1 MRHPRRATAGV
12 AAVAGA
18 AALAFGLTPA
28 FAGNSKDKD
37 NPTKGDPPTYQVT
50 IENLT
55 GGQALTPPIV
65 ATHRRGHL
73 FYDVGR
79 RAPDRIV
86 QIAENGDLA
95 PMSAFIAAS
104 RRVADSHTA
113 MAPLVPAA
121 NPGGTPFTNS
131 VTFTIDGRRG
141 ATRIS
146 WASMLICTNDGFTGV
161 DGLRL
166 PHKVGQTVVAR
177 TAAYDAGSEANTEDF
192 GDIVPPCQ
200 GLIGVS
206 GTAAGTGASDP
217 ALATS
222 GVIAHHPGITG
233 RRDLLTN
240 VHGWSDPVATFSVT
254 RID

>member
-1 MRHPRRATAGV
+1 MRHPRRTTAGI

-18 AALAFGLTPA
+18 AALAVGLSPA
-28 FAGNSKDKD
+28 VAGDAKHASAA
-37 NPTKGDPPTYQVT
+37 PTYRVT

-55 GGQALTPPIV
+55 AGQAFTPAAV
-65 ATHRRGHL
+65 ATHRGGHL
-73 FYDVGR
+73 LFDVGR
-79 RAPDRIV
+79 RASNEIV

-95 PMSAFIAAS
+95 PMTALLGAS
-104 RRVADSHTA
+104 PKVFDTFLGTE
-113 MAPLVPAA
+113 PQVPAA
-121 NPGGTPFTNS
+121 NPGGTSFSNT
-131 VTFTIDGRRG
+131 VTFEIDGKRG
-141 ATRIS
+141 HDRIS
-146 WASMLICTNDGFTGV
+146 WAAMLICTNDGFTGV

-166 PHKVGQTVVAR
+166 PGRVGQTVVAR

-206 GTAAGTGASDP
+206 GDETGTGASDP
-217 ALATS
+217 ALATN

-233 RRDLLTN
+233 REDLVPG
-240 VHGWSDPVATFSVT
+240 VHGWTDPVASVTVT